1 DSLGH
6 KAGDELIRRVA
17 GALSGRLRETD
28 VVARLSGDEFAVL
41 LPHADPEGARKVAQ
55 GLVASVRAQDVP
67 LPDGGVRPTTASVG
81 VAMIDDEDL
90 SREDVMVN
98 ADLAMYSAK
107 KAGRDR
113 VAVYRPDH
121 ERARRK
127 RQLTWVERIRG
138 ALANDGFTLLAQP
151 IVELSSGRCSQHEL
165 LLRMR
170 GETGDLIRPA
180 AFLDTAERLDLVQ
193 EIDRWVVR
201 GAIALLEEHDRRGDA
216 LTVEVNLSAR
226 SLGDAELLDLIEAEL
241 RRTRTPPD
249 RLILEVTE
257 TAAVAN
263 MSAASRFAERLS
275 ELGCRFALDD
285 FGAGFGSFYYL
296 KHLPF
301 DFLKIDGEFVRNC
314 RHSHTDQLVI
324 QAVVDLARG
333 LRAQTIAEIVGDD
346 ETVRLLAELG
356 VDYGQGYHLGRPRPL
371 DEIRGGCGRHG
382 RPCTCCPPRTRAVPG
397 SSLLGHPVSP

>member
-1 DSLGH
+1 M
-6 KAGDELIRRVA
+6 
-17 GALSGRLRETD
+17 
-28 VVARLSGDEFAVL
+28 
-41 LPHADPEGARKVAQ
+41 
-55 GLVASVRAQDVP
+55 
-67 LPDGGVRPTTASVG
+67 PDGGLRPTTASVG
-81 VAMIDDEDL
+81 VAMIDDEDM

-98 ADLAMYSAK
+98 ADLAMYAAK

-113 VAVYRPDH
+113 VAVYRPDQ
-121 ERARRK
+121 ERTRRK
-127 RQLTWVERIRG
+127 QQLTWVERIRG
-138 ALANDGFTLLAQP
+138 ALANDRFTLLAQP
-151 IVELSSGRCSQHEL
+151 IVELSSGRFSQHEL

-170 GETGDLIRPA
+170 GETGDLIPPA
-180 AFLDTAERLDLVQ
+180 AFLDIAERLDLVQ

-201 GAIALLEEHDRRGDA
+201 SAIAMLEEHDRRGDA

-226 SLGDAELLDLIEAEL
+226 SLGDPELLDLIEAEL

-371 DEIRGGCGRHG
+371 EEIGAG
-382 RPCTCCPPRTRAVPG
+382 P
-397 SSLLGHPVSP
+397 SPHAPIAG

>member
-1 DSLGH
+1 
-6 KAGDELIRRVA
+6 
-17 GALSGRLRETD
+17 
-28 VVARLSGDEFAVL
+28 
-41 LPHADPEGARKVAQ
+41 
-55 GLVASVRAQDVP
+55 
-67 LPDGGVRPTTASVG
+67 
-81 VAMIDDEDL
+81 M
-90 SREDVMVN
+90 
-98 ADLAMYSAK
+98 
-107 KAGRDR
+107 
-113 VAVYRPDH
+113 
-121 ERARRK
+121 
-127 RQLTWVERIRG
+127 
-138 ALANDGFTLLAQP
+138 
-151 IVELSSGRCSQHEL
+151 
-165 LLRMR
+165 
-170 GETGDLIRPA
+170 
-180 AFLDTAERLDLVQ
+180 
-193 EIDRWVVR
+193 R

-371 DEIRGGCGRHG
+371 AEIRAACGRHG
-382 RPCTCCPPRTRAVPG
+382 RPCTCCPPRRRAAPG
-397 SSLLGHPVSP
+397 SALLGHPASP